1 MKTEFLQNFKVGEQ
15 PLPKEIIARRLN
27 VCRQIR
33 LLSPLKM
40 RQFELYRAP
49 YAKALKS
56 LRFRGFRYFEARRAC
71 PSETGMDSFWPAW
84 YNIRRN

>member
-15 PLPKEIIARRLN
+15 PLPKEITAWHLN

-33 LLSPLKM
+33 LLSLLKCGN
-40 RQFELYRAP
+40 LSCIVL

-84 YNIRRN
+84 YNIRRI